1 MVMKPLLPWQATQW
15 RQLCG
20 YLRQQRIPQALLISG
35 NKGLGKRE
43 LAERFAASLLCHAP
57 AADGEACGRCHGC
70 TLRAAGNHPDLFVVG
85 PDEPGKAIGINLIRE
100 LIVDTQ
106 LKPQYDA
113 HRVVIIDP
121 ADQLNRAAANAFLKC
136 LEEPTERTVIILV
149 SAKPAKLPITI
160 ASRCQ
165 RLTVN
170 PPDRPTVVSW
180 LQAQSVAHPEALAAL
195 AQNAPFAAL
204 HYANEQALTVRDD
217 CFKAWLD
224 IARHRA
230 SPVAIAEDWQK
241 LPLPALLSWL
251 ISWQAVLIKCKFQQ
265 LPLPSHD
272 ASLQASL
279 QELAGQLDLRN
290 LYQLYDLL
298 LAALNRLDSQINK
311 QLMLE
316 EILIQWS
323 ELNRS

>member
-1 MVMKPLLPWQATQW
+1 MKPLLPWQQAQW

-20 YLRQQRIPQALLISG
+20 YIRQGRIPQALLITG

-43 LAERFAASLLCHAP
+43 LAERFAAALLCQAP
-57 AADGEACGRCHGC
+57 NADGEACGQCHGC
-70 TLRAAGNHPDLFVVG
+70 KLFAAGNHPDLFTVA
-85 PDEPGKAIGINLIRE
+85 PDEPGKAIGINRIRE

-113 HRVVIIDP
+113 YRVVIIDP
-121 ADQLNRAAANAFLKC
+121 ADQLNRPAANAFLKC
-136 LEEPTERTVIILV
+136 LEEPTERTVILLI

-165 RLTVN
+165 RLAVT
-170 PPDRPTVVSW
+170 PPDRATLVAW
-180 LQAQSVAHPEALAAL
+180 LKAQAIADAEALATL

-204 HYANEQALTVRDD
+204 HYAKEHALTTRSD

-224 IARHRA
+224 IAKHRA
-230 SPVAIAEDWQK
+230 SPIAVAEDWQK
-241 LPLPALLSWL
+241 LPLPSLLAWLTSWL
-251 ISWQAVLIKCKFQQ
+251 IDLIKCKFRPDGNLLQD
-265 LPLPSHD
+265 S
-272 ASLQASL
+272 SLRAPL
-279 QELAGQLDLRN
+279 QELSGRLNLRD

-298 LAALNRLDSQINK
+298 LAARERLDSQINK
-311 QLMLE
+311 QMMLE
-316 EILIQWS
+316 EILIHWS